1 MENNVII
8 LNFNDSDYSD
18 IISDAMDNYCAVA
31 NGLIDYHNVYNETEK
46 IELIK
51 DTYFNPSKISNF
63 IAANII
69 GNELI
74 GAALGFDIQDISFYE
89 KYKKIA
95 SELTNNICIKN
106 IDEFIEMKKNMNSC
120 KWLVIK
126 IIKGKLKHFIY

>member
-8 LNFNDSDYSD
+8 LNFNDPDYSD

-31 NGLIDYHNVYNETEK
+31 NGLIDYDSVY
-46 IELIK
+46 K
-51 DTYFNPSKISNF
+51 DTYFNPSKIKNF

-69 GNELI
+69 GNEFI
-74 GAALGFDIQDISFYE
+74 GAALGFDIEKISYYE

-95 SELTNNICIKN
+95 SELTNNIYVRN
-106 IDEFIEMKKNMNSC
+106 TDEFIEMKKNMNSC